1 MQVLFS
7 GSVVTSLPLELS
19 ESNCGP
25 IRKVHRSSNAPS
37 SALERTSL
45 FFLTT
50 HTHITMSAPE
60 TKPVE
65 EKPRSTAEAD
75 LTKYKVCY
83 FTFCGKV

>member
-1 MQVLFS
+1 MSRTVARL
-7 GSVVTSLPLELS
+7 GRYIGRG
-19 ESNCGP
+19 C
-25 IRKVHRSSNAPS
+25 NAPS